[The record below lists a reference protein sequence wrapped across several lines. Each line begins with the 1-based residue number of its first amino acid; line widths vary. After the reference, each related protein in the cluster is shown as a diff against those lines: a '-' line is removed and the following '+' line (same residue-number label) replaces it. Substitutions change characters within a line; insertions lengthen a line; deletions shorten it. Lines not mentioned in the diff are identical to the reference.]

1 VLTDLRE
8 LLELQ
13 GLTDLLELLV
23 LTDLQGPEGLLELL
37 VLTDLRELLV
47 LTDLQ
52 GPEGLLELRVLTDL
66 QEQVD
71 HQELLS
77 LLVEL
82 LTISPITPH
91 QAYSLLQALYT
102 SLQKT

>member
-1 VLTDLRE
+1 VLTDLQELQGLRVLTDLR
-8 LLELQ
+8 
-13 GLTDLLELLV
+13 
-23 LTDLQGPEGLLELL
+23 GPEGLLELL
-37 VLTDLRELLV
+37 VLTDLQELQGLRV
-47 LTDLQ
+47 LTDL
-52 GPEGLLELRVLTDL
+52 LELLVLTDL

-77 LLVEL
+77 LLMEL
-82 LTISPITPH
+82 LTISPITTH